1 MLVFGV
7 IVLALLFASG
17 IPIFIAFGIG
27 GLIIILFYAGLPT
40 YTLGV
45 MFFDSINSFALLALP
60 LFILAGN
67 LMVHSGMGKA
77 LVDFLG
83 SFVARIPGGVA
94 VCTIIAMAFVGA
106 LTGTAMACL
115 AMVGLIMF
123 PAMLATNY
131 DRGYSGGVLCSSCN
145 LGNLIPPSVTFI
157 LFGFLTGTS
166 VAKLFMAG
174 IIPGLL
180 MTVALSTVAI
190 VVAKRRQFPLVPGVS
205 WKERKRLFIKAIPG
219 LMMPVIILGGI
230 YGGIFSPTE
239 AAAVACVYA
248 LLISVCAYQLGWKA
262 IWASLTDTVRILGY
276 LLIILGAVFLLGK
289 AFMLTGF
296 TQGVGR
302 WVVAANL
309 SPMGFLLLLG
319 AAFVVLGFIMDMM
332 PMLMILPIIL
342 PSAIALG
349 IDPLHLGVMFVICVE
364 IGIITPPAAQLLYI
378 TGGMFD
384 IPIDQLIRG
393 VLPFLV
399 AMAICLIIVIFLPEI
414 SLWLPGTMLGGG

>member
-1 MLVFGV
+1 MLIFGV
-7 IVLALLFASG
+7 IVLVLLFATG

-27 GLIIILFYAGLPT
+27 GLIIILFYAGLPV
-40 YTLGV
+40 YTLGF
-45 MFFDSINSFALLALP
+45 MFFDSINSFVLLALP

-94 VCTIIAMAFVGA
+94 VSTIIAMAFVGA
-106 LTGTAMACL
+106 LTGTAMANL
-115 AMVGLIMF
+115 AIVGLIMF

-131 DRGYSGGVLCSSCN
+131 DRGYSGGVLCSSSN

-157 LFGFLTGTS
+157 LYGFLTATS
-166 VAKLFMAG
+166 VAKLFIAG

-180 MTVALSTVAI
+180 MTAALSTVAI
-190 VVAKRRQFPLVPGVS
+190 VVAKRRRFPLVPGVS
-205 WKERKRLFIKAIPG
+205 WKKRKRLFMKAIPG
-219 LMMPVIILGGI
+219 LIMPVIILGGI

-239 AAAVACVYA
+239 AAAVATVYA
-248 LLISVCAYQLGWKA
+248 LFISMFAYRLGWKA

-296 TQGVGR
+296 IQAVGR
-302 WVVAANL
+302 WVVVANL

-319 AAFVVLGFIMDMM
+319 AVFVALGFIMDIM
-332 PMLMILPIIL
+332 PMLLILPIIL
-342 PSAIALG
+342 PSATALG
-349 IDPLHLGVMFVICVE
+349 IDPLQLGVMFVISVE
-364 IGIITPPAAQLLYI
+364 IGVITPPAAQLLYI
-378 TGGMFD
+378 VTGMFD
-384 IPIDQLIRG
+384 VPIDQLIRG
-393 VLPFLV
+393 VFPFLV
-399 AMAICLIIVIFLPEI
+399 AMAIILILVIFLPEI
-414 SLWLPGTMLGGG
+414 SLWLPGTMSGGG